1 MEYTVGETKE
11 NRADS
16 EMVRGCRERGARGP
30 GEALRV
36 SEQQRTLM
44 QTQARGDN
52 DVSAYVHQL

>member
-16 EMVRGCRERGARGP
+16 EMVRGCREQGARGP

-52 DVSAYVHQL
+52 DMSA